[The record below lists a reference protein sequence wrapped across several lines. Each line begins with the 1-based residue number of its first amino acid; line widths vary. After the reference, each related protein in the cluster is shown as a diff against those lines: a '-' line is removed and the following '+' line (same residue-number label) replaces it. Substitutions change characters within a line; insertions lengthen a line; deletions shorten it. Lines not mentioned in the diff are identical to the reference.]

1 MNFRYVNGYMF
12 REDYETVIEAQQFLN
27 KLEVIIPHSGGW
39 YIGKEEYVN
48 AVPLGAGEDAASY
61 LVLYDEDG
69 TLAFKCHVDDIQK
82 FVKCK

>member
-39 YIGKEEYVN
+39 AEAIRKAADN
-48 AVPLGAGEDAASY
+48 A
-61 LVLYDEDG
+61 
-69 TLAFKCHVDDIQK
+69 T
-82 FVKCK
+82 

>member
-48 AVPLGAGEDAASY
+48 VGNR
-61 LVLYDEDG
+61 
-69 TLAFKCHVDDIQK
+69 QK
-82 FVKCK
+82 AL